1 MEPLINNP
9 GYQHIVE
16 DIFLNLDQKEIFQC
30 RLVKKSWKRFFQNQ
44 KRIFWLKKFQ
54 YPLHHCEFEDSLG
67 NFLLSKYLGASKWKN
82 EVMVIKNTLN
92 ENDWPR
98 TILEICQKK

>member
-54 YPLHHCEFEDSLG
+54 YPLHM
-67 NFLLSKYLGASKWKN
+67 ASKIGDVN
-82 EVMVIKNTLN
+82 LVEF
-92 ENDWPR
+92 
-98 TILEICQKK
+98 ILENVNPPMYDQHGHQKWSC